1 MVRENQQVVMCGN
14 MQINKKG
21 MTGINTCHLFYAVIP
36 TGIVC
41 IETKKNPCLH
51 DLTASLKAESM

>member
-41 IETKKNPCLH
+41 IETKKKSP
-51 DLTASLKAESM
+51 SVQ